1 MVPIEN
7 KILFLII
14 IINIIGI
21 SLIIAFA
28 YIEIG
33 NRKTSE
39 NISKQKFNKFNLR
52 GSKLNNYKINFSFN
66 IGDKFDMNKINENG
80 NLRSLEEVENKY
92 VQIIILILSVISTFF
107 IINLILSINYENNS
121 NLKEIFLIP
130 NLNSSRDNSDSN
142 KTKSNE
148 NIFEVKCENDCNLFS
163 LVISL
168 VILLFRTIQKK
179 MGKKIQHI
187 AL

>member
-28 YIEIG
+28 YLEIG

-52 GSKLNNYKINFSFN
+52 GSKINFSFN
-66 IGDKFDMNKINENG
+66 IGDKFDMNKINKNISKG

-92 VQIIILILSVISTFF
+92 VKIIILILSGISTFF

-130 NLNSSRDNSDSN
+130 NLNSSRDNFDSN
-142 KTKSNE
+142 KTQS
-148 NIFEVKCENDCNLFS
+148 IFEVKCENDCNLFS

-168 VILLFRTIQKK
+168 AILLFKTIQKK
-179 MGKKIQHI
+179 MGKKMQHI